1 MKKICGIF
9 SIFLKVLAEKI
20 REILYTLV
28 SGSQHEDRHYTKL
41 WRIFNGSKEAVISSR
56 GLQACSNWVRD
67 GMCKPEDMAAKLAAN
82 YAAISQ
88 ANGSKAGD
96 GNGGTG
102 ASGMNFISMQV
113 RRRGTREYFAL
124 EK

>member
-1 MKKICGIF
+1 
-9 SIFLKVLAEKI
+9 
-20 REILYTLV
+20 
-28 SGSQHEDRHYTKL
+28 
-41 WRIFNGSKEAVISSR
+41 
-56 GLQACSNWVRD
+56 
-67 GMCKPEDMAAKLAAN
+67 MAAKLVAD
-82 YAAISQ
+82 YAAIYQ